1 MLHILSP
8 ENKRL
13 VWYLAM
19 EEYIAQHISDN
30 KLGDVPDSDSTPS
43 LSGQGESVFFSWI
56 VSPTVIFGRHQVMED
71 EVNLPFCREHGVA
84 TYRRKSG
91 GGCVYADRGN
101 LMLSYITPDT
111 HSEQVFQR
119 YLDMM
124 SEALRGLGFPAVKS
138 EHNDILIDGHKVSGN
153 ACYALPTGTIVH
165 GTLLYNVDFGAL
177 QQAIT
182 PSKEKLA
189 KHGVQSVR
197 QRVGNLVD
205 LRNEIPDF
213 VEHTNAAAMQ
223 SIENIAAYFGN
234 TLCNHARN
242 LTPEEIAGIDAIEQ
256 TYLDPAFIAGK

>member
-1 MLHILSP
+1 MVHIFSP

-19 EEYIAQHISDN
+19 EEYLAQHVADKDI
-30 KLGDVPDSDSTPS
+30 
-43 LSGQGESVFFSWI
+43 F
-56 VSPTVIFGRHQVMED
+56 FGRHQVMED
-71 EVNLPFCREHGVA
+71 EVNIPFCREHGVQM
-84 TYRRKSG
+84 YRRKSG

-111 HSEQVFQR
+111 HSEAVFQR
-119 YLDMM
+119 YLDIM
-124 SEALRGLGFPAVKS
+124 SNALRDLGFPAVKS
-138 EHNDILIDGHKVSGN
+138 EHNDILIDGRKVSGN

-205 LRNEIPDF
+205 LRNEISDF
-213 VEHTNAAAMQ
+213 AEHTNAVAMQ

-234 TLCNHARN
+234 TLCDQSRD
-242 LTPEEIAGIDAIEQ
+242 LTSEEMAAIDAIEQ
-256 TYLDPAFIAGK
+256 TYLNPAFIEGK

>member
-1 MLHILSP
+1 MLHIPSP
-8 ENKRL
+8 DNKRL

-19 EEYIAQHISDN
+19 EEYMAQHVADQEI
-30 KLGDVPDSDSTPS
+30 
-43 LSGQGESVFFSWI
+43 FFSWI

-71 EVNLPFCREHGVA
+71 EVNIPFCREHGVQM
-84 TYRRKSG
+84 YRRKSG

-119 YLDMM
+119 YLDII
-124 SEALRGLGFPAVKS
+124 SDALRQLGFPAVKS

-165 GTLLYNVDFGAL
+165 GTLLYNVDFSAL

-189 KHGVQSVR
+189 KHGVHSVR

-205 LRNEIPDF
+205 LQGMIPDF
-213 VEHTNAAAMQ
+213 EQHINAVAMQ
-223 SIENIAAYFGN
+223 SIENIAKYFGD
-234 TLCNHARN
+234 TLCNRSRA
-242 LTPEEIAGIDAIEQ
+242 LTPEEIAAIDVIEQ
-256 TYLDPAFIAGK
+256 TYLAPAFIAGKA

>member
-1 MLHILSP
+1 MLHLSTP
-8 ENKRL
+8 DNKRL

-19 EEYIAQHISDN
+19 EEYMAQHIAD
-30 KLGDVPDSDSTPS
+30 
-43 LSGQGESVFFSWI
+43 QEIFFSWI
-56 VSPTVIFGRHQVMED
+56 VSPTVIFGRHQVIED
-71 EVNLPFCREHGVA
+71 EVNIPFCREHGVQM
-84 TYRRKSG
+84 YRRKSG

-119 YLDMM
+119 YLDII
-124 SEALRGLGFPAVKS
+124 SDALRQLGFPAVKS

-165 GTLLYNVDFGAL
+165 GTLLYNVDFSAL

-205 LRNEIPDF
+205 LQGMIPDF
-213 VEHTNAAAMQ
+213 EQHTHTEAMQ
-223 SIENIAAYFGN
+223 SIEHIAKYFGN
-234 TLCNHARN
+234 TLCHQSRN
-242 LTPEEIAGIDAIEQ
+242 LTPEEIAAIDAIEQ
-256 TYLDPAFIAGK
+256 TYLAPTFIAGKA

>member
-1 MLHILSP
+1 MLHIPSP
-8 ENKRL
+8 DNKRL

-19 EEYIAQHISDN
+19 EEYMAQHVADQEI
-30 KLGDVPDSDSTPS
+30 
-43 LSGQGESVFFSWI
+43 FFSWI

-71 EVNLPFCREHGVA
+71 EVNIPFCHEHGVQM
-84 TYRRKSG
+84 YRRKSG

-119 YLDMM
+119 YLDII
-124 SEALRGLGFPAVKS
+124 SDALRQLGFPAVKS

-165 GTLLYNVDFGAL
+165 GTLLYNVDFSAL

-205 LRNEIPDF
+205 LQGMIPDF
-213 VEHTNAAAMQ
+213 EQHINAVAMQ
-223 SIENIAAYFGN
+223 SIENIAKYFGD
-234 TLCNHARN
+234 TLCNRSRA
-242 LTPEEIAGIDAIEQ
+242 LTPEEIAAIDVIEQ
-256 TYLDPAFIAGK
+256 TYLAPAFIAGKA

>member
-1 MLHILSP
+1 MLHIPSP
-8 ENKRL
+8 DNKRL

-19 EEYIAQHISDN
+19 EEYMAQHVADQEI
-30 KLGDVPDSDSTPS
+30 
-43 LSGQGESVFFSWI
+43 FFSWI

-71 EVNLPFCREHGVA
+71 EVNIPFCREHGVQM
-84 TYRRKSG
+84 YRRKSG

-119 YLDMM
+119 YLDII
-124 SEALRGLGFPAVKS
+124 SDALRQLGFPAVKS

-165 GTLLYNVDFGAL
+165 GTLLYNVDFSAL

-205 LRNEIPDF
+205 LQGMIPDF
-213 VEHTNAAAMQ
+213 EQHTNAVAMQ
-223 SIENIAAYFGN
+223 SIENIAKYFGD
-234 TLCNHARN
+234 TLCNQSHN
-242 LTPEEIAGIDAIEQ
+242 LTPEEIAAIDVIEQ
-256 TYLDPAFIAGK
+256 TYLAPAFIAGKA

>member
-1 MLHILSP
+1 MLHIPSP
-8 ENKRL
+8 DNKRL

-19 EEYIAQHISDN
+19 EEYMAQHVADQEI
-30 KLGDVPDSDSTPS
+30 
-43 LSGQGESVFFSWI
+43 FFSWI

-71 EVNLPFCREHGVA
+71 EVNIPFCREHGVQM
-84 TYRRKSG
+84 YRRKSG

-119 YLDMM
+119 YLDII
-124 SEALRGLGFPAVKS
+124 SDALRQLGFPAVKS

-165 GTLLYNVDFGAL
+165 GTLLYNVDFSAL

-189 KHGVQSVR
+189 KHGVLSVR

-205 LRNEIPDF
+205 LQGMIPDF
-213 VEHTNAAAMQ
+213 EQHTNAVAMQ
-223 SIENIAAYFGN
+223 SIENIAKYFGD
-234 TLCNHARN
+234 TLCNRSRA
-242 LTPEEIAGIDAIEQ
+242 LTPEEIAAIDVIEQ
-256 TYLDPAFIAGK
+256 TYLAPAFIAGKA

>member
-1 MLHILSP
+1 MLHIPSP
-8 ENKRL
+8 DNKRL

-19 EEYIAQHISDN
+19 EEYMAQHIAN
-30 KLGDVPDSDSTPS
+30 
-43 LSGQGESVFFSWI
+43 QEIFFSWI

-71 EVNLPFCREHGVA
+71 EVNIPFCREHGVQM
-84 TYRRKSG
+84 YRRKSG

-119 YLDMM
+119 YLDII
-124 SEALRGLGFPAVKS
+124 SDALRQLGFPAVKS

-165 GTLLYNVDFGAL
+165 GTLLYNVDFSAL

-205 LRNEIPDF
+205 LQGMIPDF
-213 VEHTNAAAMQ
+213 EQHTNAVAMQ
-223 SIENIAAYFGN
+223 SIENIAKYFGD
-234 TLCNHARN
+234 TLCNRSRA
-242 LTPEEIAGIDAIEQ
+242 LTPEEIAAIDVIEQ
-256 TYLDPAFIAGK
+256 TYLAPAFIAGKA

>member
-1 MLHILSP
+1 MLHIPSP
-8 ENKRL
+8 DNKRL

-19 EEYIAQHISDN
+19 EEYMAQHIAD
-30 KLGDVPDSDSTPS
+30 
-43 LSGQGESVFFSWI
+43 QEIFFSWI

-71 EVNLPFCREHGVA
+71 EVNIPFCREHGVQM
-84 TYRRKSG
+84 YRRKSG

-119 YLDMM
+119 YLDII
-124 SEALRGLGFPAVKS
+124 SDALRQLGFPAVKS

-165 GTLLYNVDFGAL
+165 GTLLYNVDFSAL

-205 LRNEIPDF
+205 LQGMIPNF
-213 VEHTNAAAMQ
+213 EQHTNAVAMQ
-223 SIENIAAYFGN
+223 SIENIAKYFGD
-234 TLCNHARN
+234 TLCNRSRN
-242 LTPEEIAGIDAIEQ
+242 LTPEEIAAIDIIEQ
-256 TYLDPAFIAGK
+256 TYLDPAFIAGKA

>member
-1 MLHILSP
+1 MLHIPSP
-8 ENKRL
+8 DNKRL

-19 EEYIAQHISDN
+19 EEYMAQH
-30 KLGDVPDSDSTPS
+30 VA
-43 LSGQGESVFFSWI
+43 GQEIFFSWI

-71 EVNLPFCREHGVA
+71 EVNIPFCREHGVQM
-84 TYRRKSG
+84 YRRKSG

-101 LMLSYITPDT
+101 LMLSYITPDI

-119 YLDMM
+119 YLDII
-124 SEALRGLGFPAVKS
+124 SDALRQLGFPAVKS

-165 GTLLYNVDFGAL
+165 GTLLYNVDFSAL

-205 LRNEIPDF
+205 LQGMIPDF
-213 VEHTNAAAMQ
+213 EQHTNAVAMQ
-223 SIENIAAYFGN
+223 SIENIAKYFGD
-234 TLCNHARN
+234 TLCNWSRA
-242 LTPEEIAGIDAIEQ
+242 LTPEEIAAIDVIEQ
-256 TYLDPAFIAGK
+256 TYLAPAFIAGKA

>member
-1 MLHILSP
+1 MLHIPSP
-8 ENKRL
+8 DNKRL

-19 EEYIAQHISDN
+19 EEYMAQHVADQEI
-30 KLGDVPDSDSTPS
+30 
-43 LSGQGESVFFSWI
+43 FFSWI

-71 EVNLPFCREHGVA
+71 EVNIPFCREHGVQM
-84 TYRRKSG
+84 YRRKSG

-111 HSEQVFQR
+111 HSEQVFQH
-119 YLDMM
+119 YLDII
-124 SEALRGLGFPAVKS
+124 SYALRQLGFPAVKS

-205 LRNEIPDF
+205 LQGMIPDF
-213 VEHTNAAAMQ
+213 EQHTHAAAMQ
-223 SIENIAAYFGN
+223 SIENIAKYFGD
-234 TLCNHARN
+234 TLCNQSRD
-242 LTPEEIAGIDAIEQ
+242 LTAEEIAAIDAMEQ

>member
-1 MLHILSP
+1 MLHIPSP
-8 ENKRL
+8 DNKRL

-19 EEYIAQHISDN
+19 EEYMAQHVADQEI
-30 KLGDVPDSDSTPS
+30 
-43 LSGQGESVFFSWI
+43 FFSWI

-71 EVNLPFCREHGVA
+71 EVNIPFCREHGVQM
-84 TYRRKSG
+84 YRRKSG

-119 YLDMM
+119 YLDII
-124 SEALRGLGFPAVKS
+124 SDALRQLGFPAVKS

-165 GTLLYNVDFGAL
+165 GTLLYNVDFSTL

-205 LRNEIPDF
+205 LQGMIPDF
-213 VEHTNAAAMQ
+213 EQHTNAVAMQ
-223 SIENIAAYFGN
+223 SIENIAKYFSD
-234 TLCNHARN
+234 TLCNRSRA
-242 LTPEEIAGIDAIEQ
+242 LTPEEIAAIDVIEQ
-256 TYLDPAFIAGK
+256 TYLAPAFIAGKA

>member
-1 MLHILSP
+1 MLHIPSP
-8 ENKRL
+8 DNKRL

-19 EEYIAQHISDN
+19 EEYMAQHVADQEI
-30 KLGDVPDSDSTPS
+30 
-43 LSGQGESVFFSWI
+43 FFSWI

-71 EVNLPFCREHGVA
+71 EVNIPFCREHGVQM
-84 TYRRKSG
+84 YRRKSG

-119 YLDMM
+119 YLYIISD
-124 SEALRGLGFPAVKS
+124 ALRQLGFPAVKS

-165 GTLLYNVDFGAL
+165 GTLLYNVDFSAL

-205 LRNEIPDF
+205 LQGMIPDF
-213 VEHTNAAAMQ
+213 EQHTNAVAMQ
-223 SIENIAAYFGN
+223 SIENIAEYFGD
-234 TLCNHARN
+234 TLCNRSRN
-242 LTPEEIAGIDAIEQ
+242 LTPEEIAAINIIEQ
-256 TYLDPAFIAGK
+256 TYLDPAFIAGKA

>member
-1 MLHILSP
+1 MLHIPSP
-8 ENKRL
+8 DNKRL

-19 EEYIAQHISDN
+19 EEYMAQHVADQEI
-30 KLGDVPDSDSTPS
+30 
-43 LSGQGESVFFSWI
+43 FFSWI

-71 EVNLPFCREHGVA
+71 EVNIPFCREHGVQM
-84 TYRRKSG
+84 YRRKSG

-111 HSEQVFQR
+111 HSEQVFQH
-119 YLDMM
+119 YLDII
-124 SEALRGLGFPAVKS
+124 SDALRQLGFPAVKS

-165 GTLLYNVDFGAL
+165 GTLLYNVDFSAL

-205 LRNEIPDF
+205 LQGMIPDF
-213 VEHTNAAAMQ
+213 EQHTNAVAMQ
-223 SIENIAAYFGN
+223 SIENIAKYFGD
-234 TLCNHARN
+234 TLCHQSRD
-242 LTPEEIAGIDAIEQ
+242 LTPEEITAIDAIEQ
-256 TYLDPAFIAGK
+256 TYLAPAFIAGKA

>member
-1 MLHILSP
+1 MLHIPSP
-8 ENKRL
+8 DNKRL

-19 EEYIAQHISDN
+19 EEYMVQHVADQEI
-30 KLGDVPDSDSTPS
+30 
-43 LSGQGESVFFSWI
+43 FFSWI

-71 EVNLPFCREHGVA
+71 EVNIPFCHEHGVQM
-84 TYRRKSG
+84 YRRKSG

-119 YLDMM
+119 YLDII
-124 SEALRGLGFPAVKS
+124 SDALRQLGFPAVKS

-165 GTLLYNVDFGAL
+165 GTLLYNVDFSAL

-205 LRNEIPDF
+205 LQGMIPDF
-213 VEHTNAAAMQ
+213 EQHTNAVAMQ
-223 SIENIAAYFGN
+223 SIENIAKYFGD
-234 TLCNHARN
+234 TLCNRSRA
-242 LTPEEIAGIDAIEQ
+242 LTPEEIAAIDVIEQ
-256 TYLDPAFIAGK
+256 TYLAPAFIAGKA

>member
-1 MLHILSP
+1 MLHLSTP
-8 ENKRL
+8 DNKRL

-19 EEYIAQHISDN
+19 EEYMAQHVSD
-30 KLGDVPDSDSTPS
+30 
-43 LSGQGESVFFSWI
+43 QEIFFSWI

-71 EVNLPFCREHGVA
+71 EVNIPFCREHGVQM
-84 TYRRKSG
+84 YRRKSG

-111 HSEQVFQR
+111 HSEQVFQH
-119 YLDMM
+119 YLDII
-124 SEALRGLGFPAVKS
+124 SDALRQLGFPAVKS
-138 EHNDILIDGHKVSGN
+138 DHNDILIDGHKVSGN

-165 GTLLYNVDFGAL
+165 GTLLYNVDFSAL

-205 LRNEIPDF
+205 LQGMIPDF
-213 VEHTNAAAMQ
+213 EQHTHIEAMQ
-223 SIENIAAYFGN
+223 SIEHIAKYFGD
-234 TLCNHARN
+234 TLCRQSRD
-242 LTPEEIAGIDAIEQ
+242 LTTEEIAAIDAIEQ
-256 TYLDPAFIAGK
+256 TYLAPAFIAGKA

>member
-1 MLHILSP
+1 MLHIPSP
-8 ENKRL
+8 DNKRL

-19 EEYIAQHISDN
+19 EEYMAQHVADQEI
-30 KLGDVPDSDSTPS
+30 
-43 LSGQGESVFFSWI
+43 FFSWI

-71 EVNLPFCREHGVA
+71 EVNIPFCREHGVQM
-84 TYRRKSG
+84 YRRKSG

-119 YLDMM
+119 YLDII
-124 SEALRGLGFPAVKS
+124 SDALRQLGFPAVKS

-165 GTLLYNVDFGAL
+165 GTLLYNVDFSAL

-205 LRNEIPDF
+205 LQGMIPDF
-213 VEHTNAAAMQ
+213 EQHTNAVAMQ
-223 SIENIAAYFGN
+223 SIENIAKYFGD
-234 TLCNHARN
+234 TLCNRSRA
-242 LTPEEIAGIDAIEQ
+242 LTPEEIAAIDVIEQ
-256 TYLDPAFIAGK
+256 TYLAPAFIAGKA

>member
-1 MLHILSP
+1 MLHIPSP
-8 ENKRL
+8 DNKRL

-19 EEYIAQHISDN
+19 EEYMAQHVADQEI
-30 KLGDVPDSDSTPS
+30 
-43 LSGQGESVFFSWI
+43 FFSWI

-71 EVNLPFCREHGVA
+71 EVNIPFCREHGVQM
-84 TYRRKSG
+84 YRRKSG

-119 YLDMM
+119 YLDII
-124 SEALRGLGFPAVKS
+124 SDALRQLGFPAVKS

-165 GTLLYNVDFGAL
+165 GTLLYNVDFSAL

-205 LRNEIPDF
+205 LQGMIPDF
-213 VEHTNAAAMQ
+213 EQHTNAVAMQ
-223 SIENIAAYFGN
+223 SIENIAKYFSD
-234 TLCNHARN
+234 TLCNRSRA
-242 LTPEEIAGIDAIEQ
+242 LTPEEIAAIDVIEQ
-256 TYLDPAFIAGK
+256 TYLAPAFIAGKA